1 MTNVLVLAEHDADG
15 LIDASLRA
23 VSFAREVATSPADGT
38 GGDSGGKVAVCV
50 IGEPVATPGWQAI
63 GQQAAEQG
71 AVSAYVVPLG
81 GYAPLAW
88 ARAVG
93 QLADRLS
100 ADVVVAAGTDRGN
113 EVMAHLGAIAG
124 EEMVANC
131 FLVARNSTHEWRL
144 TRQRWGGSLVE
155 EAWLEAGRALLT
167 LATDAVPPAAV
178 SEVSGVR
185 LELEEFQPQ
194 LAEGD
199 TSVVATESREQ
210 AGGVSLATARVVVS
224 GGRGVGGV
232 EGFSVIEQLAA
243 YFGGA
248 VGVSRAVTSLGW
260 RPHSEQVGQTGT
272 RVTPDLYLAC
282 GISGAIQHLAGCQ
295 SAKTMI
301 AVNTD
306 GDAPIMTRA
315 DYAVIGD
322 VNEVLPALLEA
333 LRARSS
339 RA

>member
-1 MTNVLVLAEHDADG
+1 MTQVLVLVEHDADG
-15 LIDASLRA
+15 LIDSSRRA
-23 VSFAREVATSPADGT
+23 VTFARGLAVANANS
-38 GGDSGGKVAVCV
+38 KVAVCV
-50 IGEPVATPGWQAI
+50 IGEVPTGGAELASAI
-63 GQQAAEQG
+63 GRQAAEYG
-71 AVSAYVVPLG
+71 VASLHVVPFT

-88 ARAVG
+88 ARALG
-93 QLADRLS
+93 QLADSLS
-100 ADVVVAAGTDRGN
+100 ADAVVAAGTDRGS
-113 EVMAHLGAIAG
+113 EVMAHLGAITG

-131 FLVARNSTHEWRL
+131 FAVSRSGTHEWHL
-144 TRQRWGGSLVE
+144 TRQRWGGSLIE

-167 LATDAVPPAAV
+167 VATDAIPPASVVEPVAAP
-178 SEVSGVR
+178 
-185 LELEEFQPQ
+185 LELELEAYEPQ
-194 LAEGD
+194 LADGD
-199 TSVVATESREQ
+199 TSVVATESPEQ
-210 AGGVSLATARVVVS
+210 AGGVSLASARVVVS

-272 RVTPDLYLAC
+272 RVTPDLYMAC

-301 AVNTD
+301 AINTD
-306 GDAPIMTRA
+306 GDAPIMARA

-333 LRARSS
+333 LRARG
-339 RA
+339 